1 MNIQLLVLMGALL
14 LVGRNPMTRGGV
26 QAWTYAYSKGSNL
39 QWHEA
44 RQWCQK
50 HFVDMVSIKNKEEA
64 EYLDSFLPR
73 NPTYYWIGVQ
83 KVAAKWTWVDTS
95 KPVPVEAQRW
105 ASEEP
110 DSLAGQDCVELYIK
124 RAKDS
129 ARWNNEKCSK
139 LKEAVCYTASCTQE
153 SCSAHGEC
161 EEAVGNFTCKCHSG
175 FLGLHCKEAVAC
187 KALTE
192 PRQGSHHCVHPNGP
206 NRFNS
211 SCRFHCELGFRL
223 VGVSQLACQGD
234 GQWNHPV
241 PQCEAEHCPAL
252 NQTGFWGGSLNCSH
266 PISTFSYNSTCEF
279 FCDDGYELAGQ
290 NQIRCDHTGQWT
302 PGTPACSVKKCSAA
316 VAPSGGNMVC
326 VDPVEPF
333 SFGSQCDFTCQEG
346 HYLLGNSTISC
357 LASGDW
363 SHPAPSCAAVQCK
376 NLSAPLHGFIHCWD
390 PVGEHSYGS
399 ECSVQC
405 EDGFELVG
413 TNLTKCSARGD
424 WSHGLPV
431 CQAKL
436 CQTVTSPSHG
446 FLSCNHPNGPF
457 SFGSTCSITCDE
469 GFRINGTSKV
479 ECFSSAMWS
488 ADIPT
493 CTALTC
499 PPLSFV
505 SHGSTLCSDPYGRS
519 SFGSRCTTA
528 CGDGFLLNGTANTEC
543 TSAGTWSFDVPFC
556 SVKRCSVLKSP
567 AHGSLNCSE
576 PHGKFSFGSR
586 CRMSCDEGF
595 FLNGTADFEC
605 SSQATWSTEPAECL
619 AKTCPPVSSPA
630 HGSLVCSDPHGQF
643 SFGSRCASTCEDGFV
658 LNGTEETNCTSS
670 GMWSQDIPRCF
681 VQRCPPLS
689 SLSHGSLACSGPH
702 GEFSFASR
710 CTFTCGRGYLLT
722 GAETT
727 ECTSAGTWSKDMP
740 LCRVQQCPRLVKAP
754 QHGRM
759 NCSLLDPPFSYGS
772 RCDYDCNEGFRM
784 LKGAATV
791 TCEHSGRWSQD
802 VPTCHPVQCGNIHR
816 MSSRMSMN
824 CSHPLANFSF
834 GSECIFT
841 CADGFSLNGSTAL
854 FCSSSG
860 FWSHRI
866 PTCTV
871 KKCSAAVAPSGGNMV
886 CVDPVEPFSFGSQC
900 DFTCQEGHYLLGNST
915 ISCLASGDWSNPA
928 PSCAAV
934 QCKNLSAP
942 LHGFIH
948 CWDPLGEHSYGSE
961 CSVQCEDGFELVGTN
976 LTKCSARGDW
986 SHGLPVCQAKLCQTV
1001 TSPSHGFLSCNHP
1014 NGPFSFGSTCSIT
1027 CDEGFR
1033 INGTSKVECF
1043 SSAMWSTDIPTCT
1056 AVQCG
1061 NIHRMSSRM
1070 SMNCSHPLANFSF
1083 GSECIFTCA
1092 DGFSLNGSTAL
1103 FCSSSGFWSHQIP
1116 TCTGSS
1122 LGLMILQYA
1131 AYGAACAALALILFG
1146 LTDLIIRHL
1155 KKGGSAVKADDLWAD
1170 TVNPTF
1176 EL

>member
-1 MNIQLLVLMGALL
+1 
-14 LVGRNPMTRGGV
+14 MTRGGV
-26 QAWTYAYSKGSNL
+26 QAWTYAFSKGSNL

-83 KVAAKWTWVDTS
+83 KVAAKWTWVDIS

-161 EEAVGNFTCKCHSG
+161 EEAVGNFTCKCHPG
-175 FLGLHCKEAVAC
+175 FLGLHCKEG
-187 KALTE
+187 E
-192 PRQGSHHCVHPNGP
+192 
-206 NRFNS
+206 
-211 SCRFHCELGFRL
+211 
-223 VGVSQLACQGD
+223 
-234 GQWNHPV
+234 
-241 PQCEAEHCPAL
+241 
-252 NQTGFWGGSLNCSH
+252 
-266 PISTFSYNSTCEF
+266 
-279 FCDDGYELAGQ
+279 Q
-290 NQIRCDHTGQWT
+290 NFQ
-302 PGTPACSVKKCSAA
+302 KCSAA

-333 SFGSQCDFTCQEG
+333 SFGSHCDFTCQEG

-376 NLSAPLHGFIHCWD
+376 NLSAPLHGFIHCRD
-390 PVGEHSYGS
+390 PFGEHSYGS

-413 TNLTKCSARGD
+413 TNLTKCSAWGN
-424 WSHGLPV
+424 WSLGLPV
-431 CQAKL
+431 CQVKL

-505 SHGSTLCSDPYGRS
+505 SHGSTLCSEPYGRS

-528 CGDGFLLNGTANTEC
+528 CEDGFLLNGTANTEC
-543 TSAGTWSFDVPFC
+543 TSAGTWSSDVPFC
-556 SVKRCSVLKSP
+556 SVKRCSALRSP

-595 FLNGTADFEC
+595 FLNGKAEFEC

-619 AKTCPPVSSPA
+619 GLLIFPAKTCPPVSAPA

-681 VQRCPPLS
+681 VHRCSPLS

-727 ECTSAGTWSKDMP
+727 ECTSAGTWSKDTP
-740 LCRVQQCPRLVKAP
+740 LCRGNNQSLSGKSPVRP
-754 QHGRM
+754 GGG
-759 NCSLLDPPFSYGS
+759 SLLHVGTPEVSSFFPES
-772 RCDYDCNEGFRM
+772 GF
-784 LKGAATV
+784 
-791 TCEHSGRWSQD
+791 
-802 VPTCHPVQCGNIHR
+802 
-816 MSSRMSMN
+816 
-824 CSHPLANFSF
+824 F
-834 GSECIFT
+834 GS
-841 CADGFSLNGSTAL
+841 FSLP
-854 FCSSSG
+854 
-860 FWSHRI
+860 R
-866 PTCTV
+866 
-871 KKCSAAVAPSGGNMV
+871 
-886 CVDPVEPFSFGSQC
+886 
-900 DFTCQEGHYLLGNST
+900 
-915 ISCLASGDWSNPA
+915 
-928 PSCAAV
+928 
-934 QCKNLSAP
+934 
-942 LHGFIH
+942 
-948 CWDPLGEHSYGSE
+948 
-961 CSVQCEDGFELVGTN
+961 
-976 LTKCSARGDW
+976 RG
-986 SHGLPVCQAKLCQTV
+986 V
-1001 TSPSHGFLSCNHP
+1001 
-1014 NGPFSFGSTCSIT
+1014 
-1027 CDEGFR
+1027 
-1033 INGTSKVECF
+1033 
-1043 SSAMWSTDIPTCT
+1043 
-1056 AVQCG
+1056 
-1061 NIHRMSSRM
+1061 
-1070 SMNCSHPLANFSF
+1070 
-1083 GSECIFTCA
+1083 
-1092 DGFSLNGSTAL
+1092 
-1103 FCSSSGFWSHQIP
+1103 
-1116 TCTGSS
+1116 
-1122 LGLMILQYA
+1122 
-1131 AYGAACAALALILFG
+1131 
-1146 LTDLIIRHL
+1146 
-1155 KKGGSAVKADDLWAD
+1155 
-1170 TVNPTF
+1170 
-1176 EL
+1176 